1 MGAPPGILKIIEG
14 YSIPFVVKPPFT
26 PLTGVCLEKFTS
38 RGLDAE
44 IEVMISQNI
53 LEPCLSPLGYLSKL
67 FPVLKPDGSFRPII
81 NLRGLNRFLR
91 PKKFR
96 LLNHFRVPEFL
107 QEGDYLSKI
116 DISQAYF
123 HLPIK
128 LQHRKFLAIFHRHR
142 ILQFICLPFGLAT
155 ALITFARVSNWL
167 AGQLRERG
175 IRLIVYL
182 DDFLLANQHPNELEK
197 DLIPPK
203 ALQEC
208 VWWLENLQKDRQ
220 IFASV
225 ETIFVT
231 TDASDTGW
239 GAQVNKRLL
248 SGLWKTNQTL
258 WHINRKELY
267 AIYQTV
273 LLTLTQLRGKR
284 VVIQSDNKTAVSY
297 IRNQGGTKSVLL
309 TELVSKI
316 LELAYE
322 NKIEIFA
329 YYIPEVF
336 NEMADSLSRQKH
348 LADWHLSNKVTDLL
362 FKKWGTPQVDLFAT
376 AFSKVV
382 PIYVSRDTTDKCALF
397 IDAFSRI
404 WDFDLAWIFPPPGLM
419 PRVLAHLN
427 KARGTY
433 ILVAPRWERVF
444 WRADL
449 RRRALDRPICIRN
462 LQHHLSDATQNV
474 PLPDARNLRLEA
486 WLIRGGQKSHLH
498 GPKKTLNYS
507 KDLGE
512 SLL

>member
-1 MGAPPGILKIIEG
+1 MKKSLNPP
-14 YSIPFVVKPPFT
+14 
-26 PLTGVCLEKFTS
+26 TGCLEYLGLMWDTQNNKTFLPDRKIAFLKKDLEQITRSGTWSWVSGKRLVGKLAFASFT
-38 RGLDAE
+38 
-44 IEVMISQNI
+44 V
-53 LEPCLSPLGYLSKL
+53 PLGRLHSRHLQRAARNLPQHQKNHKYL
-67 FPVLKPDGSFRPII
+67 
-81 NLRGLNRFLR
+81 
-91 PKKFR
+91 
-96 LLNHFRVPEFL
+96 
-107 QEGDYLSKI
+107 
-116 DISQAYF
+116 
-123 HLPIK
+123 
-128 LQHRKFLAIFHRHR
+128 
-142 ILQFICLPFGLAT
+142 T
-155 ALITFARVSNWL
+155 
-167 AGQLRERG
+167 
-175 IRLIVYL
+175 
-182 DDFLLANQHPNELEK
+182 
-197 DLIPPK
+197 PPK

-248 SGLWKTNQTL
+248 NGLWKTNQTL

-267 AIYQTV
+267 AIYQAV

-322 NKIEIFA
+322 NEIEIFA
-329 YYIPEVF
+329 YYIPGVF